1 MRLSL
6 LTATL
11 ALAGAA
17 HAGTPK
23 DYAWQWPVQA
33 EGEAAAYVLEL
44 DVDVLQHVTRG
55 DLRDLAAFNADG
67 EPVPFAPWPPERRE
81 AEQRDPLPWLRLPQ
95 APAGESEDLAVRLE
109 RDADGRLRGLELRT
123 EENAAAPVGRHDLL
137 VDRGEDPPPVSVLHV
152 ELAETAELPVNLRL
166 RVSASDDLSDWQ
178 RLGSDLPLMALDD
191 NGLRIERLQLV
202 FESTTARYLRL
213 AIEGEGQ
220 WPAIATLK
228 GERRFDGGDGRE
240 WRQLEL
246 AGTASKAQPGAL
258 DYQTPGPIAVE
269 RVDIGLVDANSVAA
283 VQVGAKNEGED
294 WWRPVTGFT
303 AFRLGQGNDE
313 VRHLTPHI
321 PARRDRQWRV
331 TTQPELGKSP
341 RLLLGYRPE
350 RFVLLAQGPGPYT
363 LAAGSARAKRGDY
376 PVKAALEA
384 STTPPLPATLG
395 PRSEAGGESALAPAR
410 GEDWQRWLLWAVL
423 AAGGALVLGMS
434 LKVLRPQR
442 PD

>member
-6 LTATL
+6 LSFTL
-11 ALAGAA
+11 ALAGTA
-17 HAGTPK
+17 HADTLQ

-44 DVDVLQHVTRG
+44 DADVLEHVTRG

-67 EPVPFAPWPPERRE
+67 EPVPFAPWPPEARSE
-81 AEQRDPLPWLRLPQ
+81 EERDPLPWLRLPQ
-95 APAGESEDLAVRLE
+95 PAAGEPEDLALRLE
-109 RDADGRLRGLELRT
+109 RDADGRLRGLELRM
-123 EENAAAPVGRHDLL
+123 EEAGPAPEGRHDLL
-137 VDRGEDPPPVSVLHV
+137 IDRGEDPPPVSVLHV
-152 ELAETAELPVNLRL
+152 ELAEAADLPVNLRV
-166 RVSASDDLSDWQ
+166 RVSGSNDLADWQ
-178 RLGSDLPLMALDD
+178 RLGGGLPLMALDD

-202 FESTTARYLRL
+202 FNTTGARYLRL
-213 AIEGEGQ
+213 AIEGDGQ
-220 WPAIATLK
+220 WPAIAALK
-228 GERRFDGGDGRE
+228 GERRYDAGDGRE

-246 AGTASKAQPGAL
+246 TGIAYETQPGAL
-258 DYQTPGPIAVE
+258 DFQTPGPIAVE

-294 WWRPVTGFT
+294 WWRPVTSFT
-303 AFRLGQGNDE
+303 AFRLGTGQDE

-321 PARRDRQWRV
+321 PARRDRQWRI
-331 TTQPELGKSP
+331 TTQPELAKSP
-341 RLLLGYRPE
+341 KLLLHYRPE

-363 LAAGSARAKRGDY
+363 LAAGSARAERGDY

-395 PRSEAGGESALAPAR
+395 PRSEAGGAAALAPAR

-423 AAGGALVLGMS
+423 AAGGALVLWMS
-434 LKVLRPQR
+434 LKVLRQPR
-442 PD
+442 EG